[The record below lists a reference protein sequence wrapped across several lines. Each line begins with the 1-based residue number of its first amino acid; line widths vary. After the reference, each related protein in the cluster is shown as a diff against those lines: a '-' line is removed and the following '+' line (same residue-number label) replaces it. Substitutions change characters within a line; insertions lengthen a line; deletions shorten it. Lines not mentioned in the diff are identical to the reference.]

1 VQPFEYV
8 AASDVANALE
18 LATPAGARFI
28 AGGTTLVDLMK
39 EGVEAP
45 ASVVDINALPLA
57 GIDVTVD
64 GVIIGALARMSDV
77 AYDPTVRERFPM
89 VSEALLAGASGQL
102 RNMASIGGNLLQ
114 RTRCPYFREP
124 IWACNKRVPGSGCTA
139 LEAPHRS
146 HAIFGTSE
154 RCIATHPSD
163 VAVAFA
169 ALDAVVRTQGR
180 AGARSI
186 PFGEFH
192 TLPGEHP
199 EIESTLQPG
208 ELIVGVE
215 LPFGAAARR
224 STYLKLRDRASYE
237 FALVSVAAGLHV
249 ADGKIA
255 EARIAF
261 GGVGTK
267 PWRSPEAEGA
277 LRGQP
282 ATPQT
287 YARAAEAAVAAAR
300 PRRDNAFKATL
311 LKNALV
317 RALIMLSGPA

>member
-1 VQPFEYV
+1 MQPFEYV
-8 AASDVANALE
+8 AADDVANALE
-18 LATPAGARFI
+18 LVRPAGARYI
-28 AGGTTLVDLMK
+28 AGGTTLIDLMK
-39 EGVEAP
+39 EGVETP
-45 ASVVDINALPLA
+45 TTVVDINALPLA
-57 GIDVTVD
+57 GVDVTVD

-77 AYDPTVRERFPM
+77 AYDATIRERFPM

-124 IWACNKRVPGSGCTA
+124 VWACNKREPGSGCTA

-154 RCIATHPSD
+154 DCIATHPSD

-169 ALDAVVRTQGR
+169 ALDAVVRTSGR
-180 AGARSI
+180 DGTRSI
-186 PFGEFH
+186 PFADFH

-215 LPFGAAARR
+215 LPFSSATRY

-237 FALVSVAAGLHV
+237 FALVSVAAGLHI
-249 ADGKIA
+249 ADGAIT

-267 PWRSPEAEGA
+267 PWRSPEAEAA

-282 ATPQT
+282 ATLET
-287 YARAAEAAVAAAR
+287 YERAAEAALEPAQ
-300 PRRDNAFKATL
+300 PLRDNGFKVTL

-317 RALIMLSGPA
+317 RTLTTLSGRA